1 MKSILIGYG
10 EIGKALENVLPGP
23 MTIIDKNGIVRGLA
37 KDLNNV
43 DIMHICFPY
52 SDEFEEDVKKY
63 QDKYKPKYTVIHSTV
78 KIGTSRKLNA
88 VHSPIEGEHP
98 YLEKAIKTSTKFL
111 AGKDASEIAIYFK
124 KANLKVYLFDN
135 PETTELMKI
144 LSTTKFGVDV
154 EYAKEVKRQCNKYNV
169 PFEAWTIYTDMYNK
183 MYQELN
189 HSEYIRPQ
197 IVPIM
202 KKIGGHCVLENCEL
216 FKNVFTDLIKKLNK

>member
-1 MKSILIGYG
+1 MRTLIIGYG
-10 EIGKALENVLPGP
+10 EVGKSLEKVLIRYSP
-23 MTIIDKNGIVRGLA
+23 TIVDKEGVIRGTADSRELEVM
-37 KDLNNV
+37 N
-43 DIMHICFPY
+43 ICFPY
-52 SDEFEEDVKKY
+52 SDKFEDIVKEY
-63 QDKYKPKYTVIHSTV
+63 QKEYKPKFTVIHSTV
-78 KIGTSRKLNA
+78 AVGTSRKLNA

-144 LSTTKFGVDV
+144 LSTTKFGVDI
-154 EYAKEVKRQCNKYNV
+154 EYAKEVKRQCDKYNV

-189 HSEYIRPQ
+189 HPEYIRPQ
-197 IVPIM
+197 IIPIM
-202 KKIGGHCVLENCEL
+202 KKIGGHCVLQNSKL
-216 FKNVFTDLIKKLNK
+216 LKNVFTDLIQKINK